1 MPVVVSV
8 VLPVFNELRNLAPV
22 LEELLQALAEVEHEI
37 VAVDDGSTDGSWVE
51 LQRLAR
57 EHGRLRALH
66 LRERSGQS
74 AALAAGF
81 DAARGDI
88 VVTLDADGQSD
99 PTDIL
104 VMLTALAED
113 DTLAGVVG
121 YRVRRADSVW
131 KRAQSRVANRVRNWI
146 TRDGMRDTGC
156 PLKVIRRT
164 VLVGL
169 PRFDGMHR
177 FLPALIQA
185 KGGPVREVPVTHR
198 PRLAGR
204 SKYGMWDRAVRG
216 LVDALGV
223 RWYRHRVLRYVV
235 MEDIA

>member
-8 VLPVFNELRNLAPV
+8 VLPVFNEQPNLAPV
-22 LEELLQALAEVEHEI
+22 LAELLRVLAEVEHEL
-37 VAVDDGSTDGSWVE
+37 VAVDDGSTDGSWGE

-57 EHGRLRALH
+57 VHSGLRALH
-66 LRERSGQS
+66 LREHSGQS

-99 PTDIL
+99 PTDIPM
-104 VMLTALAED
+104 MLTALAED

-121 YRVRRADSVW
+121 YRVRRADSIW

-156 PLKVIRRT
+156 PLKVIRRAT
-164 VLVGL
+164 LVGL

-185 KGGPVREVPVTHR
+185 TGGLVHEVPVTHR

-204 SKYGMWDRAVRG
+204 SKYGMWDRALRG

-223 RWYRHRVLRYVV
+223 RWYRHRLLRYVV
-235 MEDIA
+235 TEDSA